1 MITIKLYDDDN
12 IGGSRGAEDLIL
24 PGTGGAGSR
33 PSIRGLNVA
42 VSVFVKN
49 ADNCFNIYFK
59 ARQML
64 LFLWFY
70 VTSAV
75 FGPITSLFQ
84 SALLMDRQSVTNI
97 RKNTFP
103 QTPF

>member
-12 IGGSRGAEDLIL
+12 KGGSQGAEDLIL
-24 PGTGGAGSR
+24 PGTGGAGS
-33 PSIRGLNVA
+33 SIRGLNVA

-75 FGPITSLFQ
+75 FGLITSVFQ